1 MKQKILIKEIDKLV
15 SVVSQS
21 RVVTEYI
28 IYYMVDDNKVEA
40 YTEFGDNAK
49 NIRVNEILLKHFI
62 IDNENIILSDIIEE
76 VSFEEVYNI
85 KKK

>member
-1 MKQKILIKEIDKLV
+1 MEQKILIKEIDKLV

-28 IYYMVDDNKVEA
+28 IYYIVDGNKVEA

-49 NIRVNEILLKHFI
+49 NIRVNEMLLKHFVT
-62 IDNENIILSDIIEE
+62 DNNKITLEDIIEE
-76 VSFEEVYNI
+76 VSFEELYNI
-85 KKK
+85 KN